1 MEERNWNEYECWP
14 QRKLSRIISKH
25 LSNDKNNSIVMSL
38 VSFIQEKT
46 AHGLGQ
52 YSASQAEAPSSQGI
66 LGKNEF
72 CGALEEATQKW

>member
-1 MEERNWNEYECWP
+1 
-14 QRKLSRIISKH
+14 
-25 LSNDKNNSIVMSL
+25 MSL